1 MAETTMSAVMAT
13 ADDRSLV
20 RKVLRAVAFLAPTS
34 VALPTKITGTTG
46 ALEALPVGWLPVGLV
61 TPDGYTFGN
70 EVEKEDVDALGYA
83 SPVRSDITRSVKQI
97 TFTALQTGVK
107 HMTELFY
114 GVDLDD
120 VEQDTVGE
128 VVFDEPELPVGAE
141 YRLLVI
147 AADGPADK
155 EWLLGRGY
163 PLVKL
168 ANLGEEVWGRE
179 GALQREVTLDVFT
192 DDTLGTPVRHYIGG
206 TGAAAASTALGYDQA
221 A

>member
-13 ADDRSLV
+13 ADDRSLI
-20 RKVLRAVAFLAPTS
+20 RKVLRAVAFLAPTT
-34 VALPTKITGTTG
+34 VALPTTIVGTTG
-46 ALEALPVGWLPVGLV
+46 ALEALPAGWLPVGLV

-83 SPVRSDITRSVKQI
+83 SPVRSDITRAVKSVS
-97 TFTALQTGVK
+97 FTALQSGVK
-107 HMTELFY
+107 HMEELYY
-114 GVDLDD
+114 GVDLSA
-120 VEQDTVGE
+120 VEQSAVGE

-168 ANLGEEVWGRE
+168 ANLGEETWGRE
-179 GALQREVTLDVFT
+179 GAVQREVTLDVFT
-192 DDTLGTPVRHYIGG
+192 DDTLGTPVRHYMGG
-206 TGAAAASTALGYDQA
+206 TGALAAADALGYEA
-221 A
+221 